1 MNVYIIKCKEFHK
14 VGLAKEPLARLAYL
28 QTGNPETLELV
39 HSRRFGTRKAAR
51 MVERFLHK
59 KFKKDQ
65 KLGEWFSTQPKVLI
79 DALDKC
85 VSGEININKS
95 KCSSHIATNAKK
107 AEIRLREYAAI
118 KASTDEKVDINRNSI
133 LCLMTSGI
141 GVTPDMRRLLSIKF
155 PLQHGWMKSVM
166 GQSVDR
172 LEFLRVCDKALKT

>member
-14 VGLAKEPLARLAYL
+14 VGLAKEPLTRLEGL
-28 QTGNPETLELV
+28 QTGNPETLELI

-59 KFKKDQ
+59 KFKRDQ
-65 KLGEWFSTQPKVLI
+65 KLGEWFSTPQHVLI

-85 VSGEININKS
+85 VSGEIKINKS

-107 AEIRLREYAAI
+107 AEIRVREYAAI
-118 KASTDEKVDINRNSI
+118 KASTDEKVDVNKNSI

-141 GVTPDMRRLLSIKF
+141 GVTPYMRRLLRIKF
-155 PLQHGWMKSVM
+155 PLQHGWMKM
-166 GQSVDR
+166 ALGQSVDR
-172 LEFLRVCDKALKT
+172 IEFLRICDEALKG